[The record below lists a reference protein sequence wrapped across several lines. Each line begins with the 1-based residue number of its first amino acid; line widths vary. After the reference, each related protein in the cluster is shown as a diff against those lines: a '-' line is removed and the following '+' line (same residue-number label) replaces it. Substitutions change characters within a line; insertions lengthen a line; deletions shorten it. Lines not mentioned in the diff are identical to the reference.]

1 MITYCLQRYDFFLI
15 PPKMPCRNVLVTSV
29 TATTVTTSGRCANF
43 GTKIDSR
50 ILFLGFE
57 YFNAIYFSD
66 LSIFT
71 TFAPV
76 IQRVTI
82 MTEYI
87 HRNIDSELIAW
98 KEDSMRKP
106 LLLRGARQVGKSSA
120 VKNFGKQF
128 EYFAEVNFERNKA
141 IKTFFQGDI
150 DVRLIA
156 KKISSYINVPIEAGK
171 TLLFLDE
178 IQECPEAIMAL
189 RFFKEDYPEL
199 HVIAAGSLLEFTLQ
213 ELPTFGV
220 GRIHSL
226 FMYPMTFDEFLYA
239 NHEEGLILLR
249 NEAYGNQSLDQAF
262 HDKLVEYFRTYLL
275 VGGMPE
281 SVLAWTKTHDFNRC
295 RNIQEDIILTYED
308 DFSKYKKRVN
318 LDLLRTTMRGICH
331 QAGEKLTYKQISA
344 DYQSSQIREALR
356 LLTLAGIVTPVV
368 ATSGNG
374 IPLDAEADEKSM
386 KVLFLDPGLLLA
398 VLQLEGDLSQQLIE
412 LILAGTPQELVNKG
426 GVTEMVAGLEMMRYK
441 PCIQRQKMF
450 YWEQKGKSVAEID
463 YLEIHNMK
471 ITPIEIKSGTQGGM
485 KSLWLFMREKKLT
498 EAFRCSL
505 ENFGSFDYIDK
516 QDDDAIR
523 HVTILPLYALSLL
536 RSR

>member
-1 MITYCLQRYDFFLI
+1 MKPFLYQVASLFYEKWGAEVSRLAFVFPNRRTGLFLPEISLGGSRYSPFLSDNPYDQRSLYPVERKTIRRPDQYAFYPVRHLH
-15 PPKMPCRNVLVTSV
+15 PPKRS
-29 TATTVTTSGRCANF
+29 
-43 GTKIDSR
+43 
-50 ILFLGFE
+50 
-57 YFNAIYFSD
+57 
-66 LSIFT
+66 
-71 TFAPV
+71 
-76 IQRVTI
+76 
-82 MTEYI
+82 TE
-87 HRNIDSELIAW
+87 
-98 KEDSMRKP
+98 
-106 LLLRGARQVGKSSA
+106 
-120 VKNFGKQF
+120 
-128 EYFAEVNFERNKA
+128 
-141 IKTFFQGDI
+141 
-150 DVRLIA
+150 
-156 KKISSYINVPIEAGK
+156 
-171 TLLFLDE
+171 
-178 IQECPEAIMAL
+178 
-189 RFFKEDYPEL
+189 
-199 HVIAAGSLLEFTLQ
+199 
-213 ELPTFGV
+213 
-220 GRIHSL
+220 
-226 FMYPMTFDEFLYA
+226 TFDEFLYA

-318 LDLLRTTMRGICH
+318 PDLLRTTMRGICH

-498 EAFRCSL
+498 EAS
-505 ENFGSFDYIDK
+505 
-516 QDDDAIR
+516 
-523 HVTILPLYALSLL
+523 VVP
-536 RSR
+536 

>member
-1 MITYCLQRYDFFLI
+1 M
-15 PPKMPCRNVLVTSV
+15 
-29 TATTVTTSGRCANF
+29 A
-43 GTKIDSR
+43 
-50 ILFLGFE
+50 
-57 YFNAIYFSD
+57 
-66 LSIFT
+66 
-71 TFAPV
+71 
-76 IQRVTI
+76 
-82 MTEYI
+82 EYI

-156 KKISSYINVPIEAGK
+156 KKISSYINVPVEAGK

-281 SVLAWTKTHDFNRC
+281 SVLAWINTHDFNRC

-318 LDLLRTTMRGICH
+318 PDLLRTTMRGICH

-426 GVTEMVAGLEMMRYK
+426 GVTEMVAGLEMMR
-441 PCIQRQKMF
+441 
-450 YWEQKGKSVAEID
+450 
-463 YLEIHNMK
+463 
-471 ITPIEIKSGTQGGM
+471 
-485 KSLWLFMREKKLT
+485 
-498 EAFRCSL
+498 
-505 ENFGSFDYIDK
+505 
-516 QDDDAIR
+516 
-523 HVTILPLYALSLL
+523 
-536 RSR
+536 

>member
-1 MITYCLQRYDFFLI
+1 
-15 PPKMPCRNVLVTSV
+15 
-29 TATTVTTSGRCANF
+29 
-43 GTKIDSR
+43 
-50 ILFLGFE
+50 
-57 YFNAIYFSD
+57 
-66 LSIFT
+66 
-71 TFAPV
+71 
-76 IQRVTI
+76 

-87 HRNIDSELIAW
+87 HRNIDQQLLAW

-120 VKNFGKQF
+120 VRQLGKQF
-128 EYFAEVNFERNKA
+128 KYFAEVNFERNKA
-141 IKTFFQGDI
+141 VKTFFQGDI
-150 DVRLIA
+150 DVHQIA
-156 KKISSYINVPIEAGK
+156 QKISSYINVPIEKGK

-226 FMYPMTFDEFLYA
+226 FMYPMTFDEFLGA
-239 NHEEGLILLR
+239 NQEDNLISIR
-249 NEAYGNQSLDQAF
+249 NEADSKHPMEQAF
-262 HDKLVEYFRTYLL
+262 HEKLVEYFRTYLL

-281 SVLAWTKTHDFNRC
+281 AVLTWITTHDFNRC

-308 DFSKYKKRVN
+308 DFGKYKKRVN
-318 LDLLRTTMRGICH
+318 PDLLRTTMRGICH
-331 QAGEKLTYKQISA
+331 QTGEKITYKQISA

-356 LLTLAGIVTPVV
+356 LLTLAGITTPVV
-368 ATSGNG
+368 STSGNG
-374 IPLDAEADEKSM
+374 IPLDAEADEKSI

-398 VLQLEGDLSQQLIE
+398 VLQLEGDLAQQLIQ
-412 LILAGTPQELVNKG
+412 LISAGTPQELVNKG
-426 GVTEMVAGLEMMRYK
+426 GLTEMVAGLEILRNK

-450 YWEQKGKSVAEID
+450 YWEKKGKSVAEID
-463 YLEIHNMK
+463 YLEIHNMT

-485 KSLWLFMREKKLT
+485 KSLWLFLREKKLT

-505 ENFGSFDYIDK
+505 ENFGEFNYIDK
-516 QDDDAIR
+516 EDKDAIR
-523 HVTILPLYALSLL
+523 HVTILPLYALAMLRKQESLI
-536 RSR
+536 

>member
-1 MITYCLQRYDFFLI
+1 
-15 PPKMPCRNVLVTSV
+15 
-29 TATTVTTSGRCANF
+29 
-43 GTKIDSR
+43 
-50 ILFLGFE
+50 
-57 YFNAIYFSD
+57 
-66 LSIFT
+66 
-71 TFAPV
+71 
-76 IQRVTI
+76 

-87 HRNIDSELIAW
+87 HRNIDQQLLAW

-120 VKNFGKQF
+120 VRQLGKQF
-128 EYFAEVNFERNKA
+128 KYFAEVNFERNKA
-141 IKTFFQGDI
+141 VKTFFQGDI
-150 DVRLIA
+150 DVHQIA
-156 KKISSYINVPIEAGK
+156 QKISSYINVPIEKGK

-226 FMYPMTFDEFLYA
+226 FMYPMTFDEFLGA
-239 NHEEGLILLR
+239 NQEDNLISIR
-249 NEAYGNQSLDQAF
+249 NEADSKHPMEQAF
-262 HDKLVEYFRTYLL
+262 HEKLVEYFRTYLL

-281 SVLAWTKTHDFNRC
+281 AVLTWINTHDINRC

-308 DFSKYKKRVN
+308 DFGKYKKRVN
-318 LDLLRTTMRGICH
+318 PDLLRTTMRGICH
-331 QAGEKLTYKQISA
+331 QTGEKITYKQISA

-356 LLTLAGIVTPVV
+356 LLTLAGITTPVV
-368 ATSGNG
+368 STSGNG
-374 IPLDAEADEKSM
+374 IPLDAEADEKSI

-398 VLQLEGDLSQQLIE
+398 VLQLEGDLAQQLIQ
-412 LILAGTPQELVNKG
+412 LITAGTPQELVNKG
-426 GVTEMVAGLEMMRYK
+426 GLTEMVAGLEILRNK

-450 YWEQKGKSVAEID
+450 YWEKKGKSVAEID
-463 YLEIHNMK
+463 YLEIHNMT

-485 KSLWLFMREKKLT
+485 KSLWLFLREKKLT

-505 ENFGSFDYIDK
+505 ENFGEFNYIDK
-516 QDDDAIR
+516 EDKDAIR
-523 HVTILPLYALSLL
+523 HVTILPLYALAMLRKQESLI
-536 RSR
+536 

>member
-1 MITYCLQRYDFFLI
+1 MSDFDILLI
-15 PPKMPCRNVLVTSV
+15 
-29 TATTVTTSGRCANF
+29 
-43 GTKIDSR
+43 
-50 ILFLGFE
+50 
-57 YFNAIYFSD
+57 
-66 LSIFT
+66 
-71 TFAPV
+71 FAAE
-76 IQRVTI
+76 IQALPI
-82 MTEYI
+82 MAEYI
-87 HRNIDSELIAW
+87 QRNIDKELIAW
-98 KEDSMRKP
+98 KDDSMRKP

-120 VKNFGKQF
+120 VRHFGKQF
-128 EYFAEVNFERNKA
+128 KYFAEVNFERNKA
-141 IKTFFQGDI
+141 VKSFFQGDI
-150 DVRLIA
+150 DVHLIA
-156 KKISSYINVPIEAGK
+156 QKISSYINVPIESGK

-226 FMYPMTFDEFLYA
+226 FMYPMTFDEFLGA
-239 NHEEGLILLR
+239 NHEEKLLSMR
-249 NEAYGNQSLDQAF
+249 NEADSKHPLEQAF

-281 SVLAWTKTHDFNRC
+281 SVLAWVKTHDFNRC

-318 LDLLRTTMRGICH
+318 PDLLRTTMRGICH
-331 QAGEKLTYKQISA
+331 QTGKKLTYKQISA
-344 DYQSSQIREALR
+344 DYQSSQIREAIR

-374 IPLDAEADEKSM
+374 IPLDAEADERSM
-386 KVLFLDPGLLLA
+386 KVLFLDSGLLLA
-398 VLQLEGDLSQQLIE
+398 VLQLEGDLAQQLIQ
-412 LILAGTPQELVNKG
+412 LITAGTPQELVNKG
-426 GVTEMVAGLEMMRYK
+426 GLTEMVAGLEILRYK

-450 YWEQKGKSVAEID
+450 FWEKKGKSVAEID

-471 ITPIEIKSGTQGGM
+471 ITPIKIKSGTQGGM
-485 KSLWLFMREKKLT
+485 KSLWLFMREKKLS

-505 ENFGSFDYIDK
+505 ENFGEFDYIDK
-516 QDDDAIR
+516 EDHDAIR
-523 HVTILPLYALSLL
+523 HVTVLPLYALSLL
-536 RSR
+536 RR